1 MFQCEEAELWCFKRR
16 GKDQTSV
23 VLRRSREIKV
33 FQDRKS
39 IVYGRDELLQCR
51 NRHIEGDAA
60 NLVTVLECQHYSL
73 FIFRGEAMNPAAI
86 LNDERE
92 RRGICQHVCYGCST
106 CTNKAKMQVRSRPK
120 YEVPPP
126 SADMRGLVPP
136 PFVAPIPVNIASFLF
151 LEGPRLTEIK
161 YREK

>member
-1 MFQCEEAELWCFKRR
+1 MWCLKRR
-16 GKDQTSV
+16 GKNQVSV
-23 VLRRSREIKV
+23 VLRRGHDRQK
-33 FQDRKS
+33 FQDREFV
-39 IVYGRDELLQCR
+39 VYGCDDLLQTR
-51 NRHIEGDAA
+51 SRHPKGDAA
-60 NLVTVLECQHYSL
+60 HAITVLECKHYSL
-73 FIFRGEAMNPAAI
+73 FILSGEVMIPEFI
-86 LNDERE
+86 LDDERK
-92 RRGICQHVCYGCST
+92 RRGMYQHVCYGCSM